1 MSNVNVLQ
9 KHNNNKKKN
18 NKTIETDNITH
29 NKVKNKH
36 NSGNILNHFID
47 FFKNVIS
54 GKEDEIKHQISVID
68 AVKGGCVGGFAQ
80 ESNFINSHKK
90 YQDRGIEQR
99 LVDDC
104 PKPRT
109 LVLRESVFEDF
120 FVYIFQEVNHF
131 ALSDAG

>member
-1 MSNVNVLQ
+1 VIIDGIEDEIDVKQIYKQQYKKYNPDY
-9 KHNNNKKKN
+9 KHINLLS
-18 NKTIETDNITH
+18 TTTVFEDA
-29 NKVKNKH
+29 
-36 NSGNILNHFID
+36 GHFG
-47 FFKNVIS
+47 

-68 AVKGGCVGGFAQ
+68 AVQGGCVGGFAQ
-80 ESNFINSHKK
+80 ESNFINCHKK